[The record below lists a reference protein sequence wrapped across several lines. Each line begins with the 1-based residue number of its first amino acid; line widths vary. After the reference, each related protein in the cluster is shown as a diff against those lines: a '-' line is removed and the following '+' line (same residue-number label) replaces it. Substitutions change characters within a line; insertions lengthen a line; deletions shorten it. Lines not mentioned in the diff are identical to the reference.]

1 MSDWQGFSPLN
12 DFTGPLLDNLKRH
25 PKRIVFPEGEDVRV
39 LRVSQRFVEEQAG
52 APILLGRREV
62 ITRMAEMNG
71 ISLKFV
77 RIIEPGKSSDLQ
89 MFCDRYERAEQIQKE
104 TDKEVRITV
113 PGHTQR
119 GGSPCAYDRVL
130 ATRLGAEASRA
141 ILEGDFGCMVGT
153 RNQEIIRVPL
163 SEVAGKLKYVDPK
176 ASIIDEAK
184 TIGISFGDE

>member
-1 MSDWQGFSPLN
+1 MQ
-12 DFTGPLLDNLKRH
+12 H
-25 PKRIVFPEGEDVRV
+25 
-39 LRVSQRFVEEQAG
+39 SQRKKLKEKKAKKKYPSVAYE
-52 APILLGRREV
+52 L
-62 ITRMAEMNG
+62 AE
-71 ISLKFV
+71 K
-77 RIIEPGKSSDLQ
+77 
-89 MFCDRYERAEQIQKE
+89 IQEK

-176 ASIIDEAK
+176 ASIIGEAK